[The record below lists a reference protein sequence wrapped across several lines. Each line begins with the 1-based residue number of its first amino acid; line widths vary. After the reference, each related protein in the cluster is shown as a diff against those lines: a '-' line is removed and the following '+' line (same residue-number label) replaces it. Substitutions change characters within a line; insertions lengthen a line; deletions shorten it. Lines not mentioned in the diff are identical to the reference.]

1 MDLRDKNIR
10 PVGTTGALMGID
22 IKKLS
27 KASIFIQHMSY
38 TVIQGSEID
47 IQNNNKTRNSHS
59 YVRLHYW
66 SSIWNNYFFFFYWGK
81 KI

>member
-1 MDLRDKNIR
+1 
-10 PVGTTGALMGID
+10 
-22 IKKLS
+22 
-27 KASIFIQHMSY
+27 MSY

-66 SSIWNNYFFFFYWGK
+66 SSIWNNYFFGGGGGGNMIMLNLFDYTNYSK
-81 KI
+81 TEELEILL